1 MLKYLGIIL
10 AVLLCSCSDSDTE
23 QKPRTGQ
30 FVYTQES
37 ITISLRAGDET
48 AGVTIYENGRYVYQD
63 LNGSVAGSWPAYQY
77 SFGQLALKS
86 VFESTD
92 IFSAQILSNDTGVTL
107 PASMV
112 FRANN
117 DVLDANGD
125 GILDVQPSAN
135 FQQTKNIFFNR

>member
-10 AVLLCSCSDSDTE
+10 AVLLCSCSDSDIE

-30 FVYTQES
+30 FVYSQES
-37 ITISLRAGDET
+37 ITISLRMGDET
-48 AGVTIYENGRYVYQD
+48 TGVTIYENGRYIYQD

-77 SFGQLALKS
+77 SFGQLALKG
-86 VFESTD
+86 VYESTD
-92 IFSAQILSNDTGVTL
+92 IFSAQILSNDTGIAL
-107 PASMV
+107 SASMM
-112 FRANN
+112 FRTNN

-135 FQQTKNIFFNR
+135 FQQTKNNFINR